1 MKKPLLLLFIFFI
14 SSISS
19 VLASTKVVNKVF
31 PSTVLIA
38 AEDINGQ
45 VQSLGSGFLVSPN
58 VIATNYHVIE
68 NSYSGYV
75 KLVNQDNLYEIEGV
89 VGYDVQKDLALIKI
103 ANNIGKQVSY
113 KSSSVDIGQKIFAIG
128 NPLGLEGTISD
139 GIISG
144 LRNIDGVPY
153 LQISAPISPGNSGGP
168 VVDEN
173 GDVIG
178 VATYTY
184 SEGQNLNFA
193 VPVKYV
199 RELLENK
206 TSLKSLASLVKVTQP
221 SSKKSSSDFKG
232 VSVTKSIIEGCSSA
246 WINESQS
253 YDPCKLQFSLKN
265 NLRQG
270 VHSIETLMILYD
282 RDNEV
287 LDYKS
292 MSYYS
297 YIRDDGTPSR
307 CIKPK
312 LATRVEFE
320 IPKDSVSYLYK
331 TAVLHQR
338 TGQEDLLKYIDFRI
352 LDFELCN

>member
-1 MKKPLLLLFIFFI
+1 MKKIALFLTFCILGF
-14 SSISS
+14 SN
-19 VLASTKVVNKVF
+19 VLASTAVVNKVF
-31 PSTVLIA
+31 PSTVLIV
-38 AEDINGQ
+38 AEDKNAQ
-45 VQSLGSGFLVSPN
+45 PQSLGSGFLVSPN
-58 VIATNYHVIE
+58 IVATNYHVIE

-75 KLVNQDNLYEIEGV
+75 KLVNQDTLYEIEGV

-103 ANNIGKQVSY
+103 SNNTGKQVSY

-139 GIISG
+139 GIVSG
-144 LRNIDGVPY
+144 LRNVDGVNM

-184 SEGQNLNFA
+184 AEGQNLNFA

-199 RELLENK
+199 RELLANQSPLV
-206 TSLKSLASLVKVTQP
+206 SLSSLVKTTQ
-221 SSKKSSSDFKG
+221 SSSPKNSKDFKG
-232 VSVTKSIIEGCSSA
+232 VSITKPIIQGCNSTY
-246 WINESQS
+246 INKSQS
-253 YDPCKLQFSLKN
+253 YDACEIEFSLKN

-270 VHSIETLMILYD
+270 VHSINTLMIIYD
-282 RDNEV
+282 TDNEV

-292 MSYYS
+292 LSYFS
-297 YIRDDGTPSR
+297 YMRDDGTPGR

-312 LATRVEFE
+312 LATREAFA
-320 IPKDSVSYLYK
+320 IPKDSVSYLYNTSAVSR
-331 TAVLHQR
+331 TARSDILNFI
-338 TGQEDLLKYIDFRI
+338 EFRI
-352 LDFELCN
+352 LDFELCD

>member
-75 KLVNQDNLYEIEGV
+75 KLVNEDVLYEIEGV
-89 VGYDVQKDLALIKI
+89 VGYNIQYDLALIKI
-103 ANNIGKQVSY
+103 SNNIGTQVSY
-113 KSSSVDIGQKIFAIG
+113 KSSSIDIGQKIFAIG

-199 RELLENK
+199 RELLGNQ
-206 TSLKSLASLVKVTQP
+206 TPLVSLASIVKSTQS
-221 SSKKSSSDFKG
+221 SSKKSSVDFKG
-232 VSVTKSIIEGCSSA
+232 ASILKPLINGCSA
-246 WINESQS
+246 GYVTS
-253 YDPCKLQFSLKN
+253 YAYDCDLSFSLKN

-270 VHSIETLMILYD
+270 IHSIKTILIIYD
-282 RDNEV
+282 SDNEV
-287 LDYKS
+287 LDYQNNTYFGS
-292 MSYYS
+292 ME
-297 YIRDDGTPSR
+297 GGLPVR

-312 LATRVEFE
+312 LAQRITTG
-320 IPKDSVSYLYK
+320 VSRSSLDYLYE
-331 TAVLHQR
+331 TGVVQR
-338 TGQEDLLKYIDFRI
+338 GRNQDLLKYFEFRV
-352 LDFELCN
+352 LDFGLCK

>member
-75 KLVNQDNLYEIEGV
+75 KLVNEDALYEIEGV
-89 VGYDVQKDLALIKI
+89 VGYSIQYDLALIKI
-103 ANNIGKQVSY
+103 SNNIGTQVSY

-199 RELLENK
+199 RELLGNQ
-206 TSLKSLASLVKVTQP
+206 TPLVSLASIVKSTQS
-221 SSKKSSSDFKG
+221 SSKKSSANFKG
-232 VSVTKSIIEGCSSA
+232 ASVQKPMIEGCFSTYITMSS
-246 WINESQS
+246 
-253 YDPCKLQFSLKN
+253 YTYPCNLQFSLKN

-270 VHSIETLMILYD
+270 IHSIKTILIIYD
-282 RDNEV
+282 SDNEV
-287 LDYKS
+287 LDYHNITFLKDS
-292 MSYYS
+292 SS
-297 YIRDDGTPSR
+297 

-312 LATRVEFE
+312 LAIRTSNY
-320 IPKDSVSYLYK
+320 ISKDSIAYLYK
-331 TAVLHQR
+331 TGVIQR
-338 TGQEDLLKYIDFRI
+338 GNEQDILNYIDFRI

>member
-1 MKKPLLLLFIFFI
+1 MKKIALFLTFCIFGF
-14 SSISS
+14 SN
-19 VLASTKVVNKVF
+19 VLASTAVVNKVF

-38 AEDINGQ
+38 AEDKNGQ

-58 VIATNYHVIE
+58 IIATNYHVIE

-75 KLVNQDNLYEIEGV
+75 KLVNQDTLYEIEGI

-103 ANNIGKQVSY
+103 SNNIGKGVSY

-139 GIISG
+139 GIVSG
-144 LRNIDGVPY
+144 LRNVDGVNM

-184 SEGQNLNFA
+184 AEGQNLNFA

-199 RELLENK
+199 RELLDNK
-206 TSLKSLASLVKVTQP
+206 TSLKSLASLVKVTQA
-221 SSKKSSSDFKG
+221 SSKKSSKDFKG
-232 VSVTKSIIEGCSSA
+232 VSIQKTMIDGCSYNS
-246 WINESQS
+246 INRSRFN
-253 YDPCKLQFSLKN
+253 YPCDLAFSFKN

-270 VHSIETLMILYD
+270 VKKIKTILIIYD
-282 RDNEV
+282 MDNEV
-287 LDYKS
+287 LDYTEQEFNKVA
-292 MSYYS
+292 
-297 YIRDDGTPSR
+297 

-312 LATRVEFE
+312 LATRRANG
-320 IPKDSVSYLYK
+320 IPKKTIEYLYK
-331 TAVLHQR
+331 TGAQE
-338 TGQEDLLKYIDFRI
+338 TKYGQEQNILKFIEFRI
-352 LDFELCN
+352 LDFELCD

>member
-1 MKKPLLLLFIFFI
+1 MKKITLFFTFCILAL
-14 SSISS
+14 SN
-19 VLASTKVVNKVF
+19 VLASTAVVNKVF

-38 AEDINGQ
+38 AEDKNAQ
-45 VQSLGSGFLVSPN
+45 PQSLGSGFLVSPN
-58 VIATNYHVIE
+58 IVATNYHVIE

-75 KLVNQDNLYEIEGV
+75 KLVNQDTLYEIEGV

-103 ANNIGKQVSY
+103 SNNIGKEVSY

-139 GIISG
+139 GIVSG
-144 LRNIDGVPY
+144 LRSVDGVNM

-184 SEGQNLNFA
+184 AEGQNLNFA

-199 RELLENK
+199 RELLANQSPLV
-206 TSLKSLASLVKVTQP
+206 SLSSLVKTTQSP
-221 SSKKSSSDFKG
+221 TQKNSKDFKG
-232 VSVTKSIIEGCSSA
+232 VSVQKPIITGCYSHY
-246 WINESQS
+246 INESA
-253 YDPCKLQFSLKN
+253 YAYPCNLELTLKN

-270 VHSIETLMILYD
+270 VRLVKTIMILYD
-282 RDNEV
+282 IDNEP
-287 LDYKS
+287 LDYRERK
-292 MSYYS
+292 YL
-297 YIRDDGTPSR
+297 DE

-312 LATRVEFE
+312 LGKRLTSS
-320 IPKDSVSYLYK
+320 IPKEAVSYLYK
-331 TAVLHQR
+331 TKV
-338 TGQEDLLKYIDFRI
+338 IDRNGENDILNFIEFRI
-352 LDFELCN
+352 LDFELCD